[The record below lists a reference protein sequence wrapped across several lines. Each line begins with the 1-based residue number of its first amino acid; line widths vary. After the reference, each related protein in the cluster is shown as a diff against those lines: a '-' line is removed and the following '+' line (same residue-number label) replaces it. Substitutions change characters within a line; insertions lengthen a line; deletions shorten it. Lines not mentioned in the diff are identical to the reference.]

1 MIALDIAP
9 LMALERGEHVFETG
23 LTYDGL
29 TSLRIR
35 VVKRGGCLE
44 FSDDG
49 GAVSAACLDHTRFA
63 FDDEIVMGDY
73 SVNVSRAG
81 VVSLPARTTAED
93 GWLELLPG
101 LVADGSLTLYESLL
115 ALED

>member
-1 MIALDIAP
+1 MIAIDLAP

-35 VVKRGGCLE
+35 VIKREGRLE

-49 GAVSAACLDHTRFA
+49 GAVSAACVDHAQFA
-63 FDDEIVMGDY
+63 FDDEIVMGEY

-81 VVSLPARTTAED
+81 VVSLPGHTTAEPT
-93 GWLELLPG
+93 WLALLPR
-101 LVADGSLTLYESLL
+101 LVADDSLLLYESLL